1 MPKRSTATYTSEDA
15 PQSEEAAL
23 YVYYCK
29 YSGEHCL
36 ITDAA
41 LGALPRRRTDG
52 AYVLDTQSAVVR
64 VQAALQ
70 PVKYIKRCVRVWR
83 SGRCGAAA
91 LAALRESRLRT
102 NAGAAAA
109 HTPAASACPSRCNSP
124 GAAARH
130 APRAAPRTTHTHT
143 RRANPKLTPPVRCDA
158 QR

>member
-15 PQSEEAAL
+15 PQSDEAAL

-52 AYVLDTQSAVVR
+52 AYVLDTQKAVVR

-70 PVKYIKRCVRVWR
+70 PVKYIKRCVAVPVAARGGGGVACGGGLRTTLVCW
-83 SGRCGAAA
+83 RCGTAHLAGAPRARRCVARRSHNAA
-91 LAALRESRLRT
+91 LA
-102 NAGAAAA
+102 
-109 HTPAASACPSRCNSP
+109 PASHARRSPLSAR
-124 GAAARH
+124 AR
-130 APRAAPRTTHTHT
+130 PTL
-143 RRANPKLTPPVRCDA
+143 N
-158 QR
+158 